1 MCFGSGIIRELVLLF
16 LNIYFSKLGVML
28 LNFELNGVYFEYN

>member
-28 LNFELNGVYFEYN
+28 LNGVKWSVFWI